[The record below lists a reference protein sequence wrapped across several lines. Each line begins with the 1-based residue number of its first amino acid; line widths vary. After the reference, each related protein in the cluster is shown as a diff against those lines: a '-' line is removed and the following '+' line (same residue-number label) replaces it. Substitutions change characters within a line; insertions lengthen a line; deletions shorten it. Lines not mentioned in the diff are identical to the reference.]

1 MDPEQTQPCPDHW
14 EKEVAPSPEWELSTV
29 NSPPSFSWQDGLAG
43 HTAALVL
50 HRVSTCLSSRMFPM
64 IPSQTGAHPEIP
76 TAQARQ
82 GLSQAPRGSTG
93 TLSSAHQG
101 PQCTPSGMPALPC
114 PSQLVL
120 PLSCPRTS
128 LQHREGYDDVPGTQ
142 TKPVGPEA
150 FVECKEALTL
160 PCLAGETSG

>member
-76 TAQARQ
+76 CSPGQARSEPSPQ
-82 GLSQAPRGSTG
+82 RFYRNPQQCPSGSPV
-93 TLSSAHQG
+93 H
-101 PQCTPSGMPALPC
+101 PSGMPALPC

-128 LQHREGYDDVPGTQ
+128 PQHREGYDDVPGTQ